1 MEGKN
6 RAKEK
11 GKKVGKRK
19 KKEKDNNKGLGD
31 TQIGSAFS
39 NMKLSQWIVY

>member
-1 MEGKN
+1 MN

-19 KKEKDNNKGLGD
+19 NKDDNKGLGD
-31 TQIGSAFS
+31 TKLGSDFS
-39 NMKLSQWIVY
+39 NMKLSQWILC